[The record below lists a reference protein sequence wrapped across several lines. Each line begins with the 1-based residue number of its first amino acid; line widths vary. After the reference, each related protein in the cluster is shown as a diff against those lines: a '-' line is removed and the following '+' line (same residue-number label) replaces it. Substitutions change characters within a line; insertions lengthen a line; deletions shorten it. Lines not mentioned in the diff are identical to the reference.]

1 LNLNDI
7 VLATKALFP
16 QLRVAPT
23 RFRGY
28 RLGCAGASFSYFDG
42 RTFTLIEA
50 RVNDCNRASIAQ
62 ELQICG
68 KRHIGVLHIT
78 SWDRDHCNLS
88 ELREILD
95 VWRPTRVEYPG
106 YEPTTNCGVA
116 CRDLIR
122 EYARGGATRLSAI
135 AYTPAY
141 IKGLETG
148 AGYGYKDLVY
158 HPKTLYDKSN
168 DNSTVKLYRTG
179 CFNVLSLGDV
189 ESPAIAA
196 LIKSC
201 RIARGEIDVLLMPHH
216 GADNGFLT
224 SDVLDEIRPRLA
236 VCGVD
241 HDNQYGHPAPTLRQ
255 LLGRKEIPFATTIR
269 GDVLVYSE
277 NGTSHVRWLDT
288 MGATTQVHKH
298 GFFEP
303 KKFDKL
309 KHNADSI
316 RARQIGAP
324 YRRF

>member
-1 LNLNDI
+1 MNLNDI
-7 VLATKALFP
+7 VSATKALLP

-23 RFRGY
+23 RFRAY
-28 RLGCAGASFSYFDG
+28 RLGSAGASFSYFDG
-42 RTFTLIEA
+42 ETFTLIEA
-50 RVNDCNRASIAQ
+50 RVNDTNRKSIRD
-62 ELQICG
+62 ELAICG
-68 KRHIGVLHIT
+68 KRNINVLHIT

-88 ELREILD
+88 ELREILE

-106 YEPTTNCGVA
+106 YEPITNCGIA

-122 EYARGGATRLSAI
+122 EHVRRATIRIRAV
-135 AYTPAY
+135 AYTPSY
-141 IKGLETG
+141 IKTLESG
-148 AGYGYKDLVY
+148 VGYGYKDLVY

-201 RIARGEIDVLLMPHH
+201 QIARGEIDVLIMPHH

-224 SDVLDEIRPRLA
+224 SDLLDEIRPRLA

-241 HDNQYGHPAPTLRQ
+241 HSNQYGHPAPTLRQ

-269 GDVLVYSE
+269 GDVLVCSE
-277 NGTSHVRWLDT
+277 NGTSHVRWIDT
-288 MGATTQVHKH
+288 MGATTEVHKH
-298 GFFEP
+298 GVFEP
-303 KKFDKL
+303 KKFDRL

-316 RARQIGAP
+316 RARRIGAP